1 MPVTTEMIK
10 ELRRL
15 TSAGVM
21 DCKKALDETDGDMEG
36 AVERLRV
43 KSLAVAAKKADR
55 TVADGRIEAYVHT
68 GDRLATLVEVNCE
81 TDFVART
88 TEFRTLCHEMALQ
101 VAAANPKWVARGD
114 VPAEVLEAETE
125 MYRAEIMEQNKPEQI
140 VERIVE
146 GKLAKFC
153 QETCLL
159 DQAFI
164 KDDSKT
170 IQQLL
175 TEAIAQLGENIV
187 IKRFARFEIGR
198 E

>member
-15 TSAGVM
+15 TNAGVM